1 MQSAIAAT
9 PAAAWKGYLLGGILW
24 FAVPF
29 TLATSLGIAA
39 VALDLPL
46 STDEANMG
54 LVALASASVSTS
66 PWTSAADLHAMATL
80 EDYAWHLIGQNSLIV
95 RFCGAT
101 VIKCL
106 SKQ

>member
-39 VALDLPL
+39 VALDLPI

-54 LVALASASVSTS
+54 LVAVASASVST
-66 PWTSAADLHAMATL
+66 PTCTSDADLHDWLHIANCVP
-80 EDYAWHLIGQNSLIV
+80 AWGPRHGVVTGI
-95 RFCGAT
+95 
-101 VIKCL
+101 
-106 SKQ
+106 